1 VLAHQ
6 GGWDEILLV
15 LGPILVIAGL
25 LRLAKQ
31 RVDREPPDG
40 DQDRDPQGHDPRDPH
55 DPHGHDPRD
64 QG

>member
-31 RVDREPPDG
+31 RVDADRLAPKPNGVHDDG
-40 DQDRDPQGHDPRDPH
+40 VHDDGVHDGPSGDDR
-55 DPHGHDPRD
+55 
-64 QG
+64 